1 MLKQRILIWKT
12 KAVGFKDF
20 CQNFSGQD
28 HFGSGFAHLTNVLG
42 TQHTD
47 GMLIYWM
54 VNSIGD
60 NNAIARRK
68 LRVRAPSVPTN
79 PMI

>member
-1 MLKQRILIWKT
+1 MNYFSLIK
-12 KAVGFKDF
+12 VGRLFERCMIFK
-20 CQNFSGQD
+20 
-28 HFGSGFAHLTNVLG
+28 
-42 TQHTD
+42 
-47 GMLIYWM
+47 I
-54 VNSIGD
+54 SIGD